1 MSAAPP
7 RRGSAREVTA
17 AGQPTGACQ
26 VGLRWH
32 RLCTRGEAG
41 QPNQERTMMKR
52 PCSSGSDAAV
62 TARALDAD
70 VLASVEGGVLDDNMS
85 NNDIDV
91 GSNNNSNNGSR
102 NTDSGNSTTKS
113 NNEGNTTNSN
123 NKKYSDNNYK
133 SHNTYEG
140 PVNSNN
146 VTVEGPVV
154 NNYEE

>member
-1 MSAAPP
+1 
-7 RRGSAREVTA
+7 
-17 AGQPTGACQ
+17 
-26 VGLRWH
+26 
-32 RLCTRGEAG
+32 
-41 QPNQERTMMKR
+41 MKR
-52 PCSSGSDAAV
+52 PCSSGSVAAV
-62 TARALDAD
+62 MSRSLDCAELED
-70 VLASVEGGVLDDNMS
+70 VEGGIADDNMS

-102 NTDSGNSTTKS
+102 NKDSGNSTTKS